1 MSIGVVART
10 GLVLLGVSGIVSA
23 SSSGHSE
30 KSLSFTQLGTYASGA
45 PLDTLGA
52 EVAAYDP
59 RTRRLFIVNVHA
71 RTIDIVD
78 ISDPSAPQPI
88 SAIALAPYG
97 SQANSVAVRRGIV
110 AAAVQAEVKTD
121 PGHAVFF
128 DVNGTFLAQVTVGSQ
143 PDMITFTPDGRRVL
157 VANEG
162 EPNDAYDVDPEG
174 SASIIDLPGRISRL
188 TDADVFTARFTAF
201 NDARLD
207 RSIRIF
213 GPGATVAQDLEPEHV
228 TVSDDSQTAWVV
240 LQENNAIAE
249 LDLRKRR
256 FTRLTGLGFK
266 DHSRTSKGLDAS
278 DRDGPSNTGR
288 VNIANWPVLGMYMP
302 DGIAS
307 YKAKGRTYLVTA
319 NEGDA
324 RDYDGFA
331 EEARVSS
338 LTLDPAVFPDAAA
351 LQTNAQLG
359 RLTVTTAGAD
369 RNGDGLVDRLLAF
382 GGRSFSI
389 WSDDGRQVF
398 DSGDAFERITAAA
411 LPAFFNS
418 DHVNN
423 TSFDTRSDNKGPE
436 PEGVAVAKLFG
447 RWYAFV
453 GLERI
458 GGFVVADITNPFH
471 PQFVRYV
478 NNRNFSGDPS
488 AGTAGDLGPEGL
500 FVISEEDSPTRQPL
514 LVVTHEVSGTTTMFG
529 ISKAR

>member
-1 MSIGVVART
+1 MTNGVAVRT
-10 GLVLLGVSGIVSA
+10 VLLLLAVSGAVA
-23 SSSGHSE
+23 GSSSGHSQ
-30 KSLSFTQLGTYASGA
+30 KSITIAPLGTYVSGA
-45 PLDTLGA
+45 PLDSLGA

-59 RTRRLFIVNVHA
+59 GTRRLFIVNVHA
-71 RTIDIVD
+71 RTVDIVD
-78 ISDPSAPQPI
+78 ITDPSAPAPVGQ
-88 SAIALAPYG
+88 IAVTPYG
-97 SQANSVAVRRGIV
+97 SHANSVAVRHGIV
-110 AAAVQAEVKTD
+110 VAAVQAEVKTD
-121 PGHAVFF
+121 PGKAVFF
-128 DVNGTFLAQVTVGSQ
+128 DTSGTFLAQVTVGPQ
-143 PDMITFTPDGRRVL
+143 PDMITFTPDGRRIL

-162 EPNDAYDVDPEG
+162 EPNDAYDLDPEG
-174 SASIIDLPGRISRL
+174 SVSIIELRRRVSGL
-188 TDADVFTARFTAF
+188 TDADVVTAGFAAF

-213 GPGATVAQDLEPEHV
+213 GPGATVAQDLEPEHI
-228 TVSDDSQTAWVV
+228 TVSDDSETAWVV

-249 LDLRKRR
+249 LDLERRR

-266 DHSRTSKGLDAS
+266 DHSRAWKGLDAG
-278 DRDGPSNTGR
+278 DRDGPANAGR
-288 VNIANWPVLGMYMP
+288 INIARWPVLGMYLP
-302 DGIAS
+302 DAIVS
-307 YKAKGRTYLVTA
+307 YKVKGRTYLVTA

-338 LTLDPAVFPDAAA
+338 LALDPAVFPDAAV

-382 GGRSFSI
+382 GARSFSI
-389 WSDDGRQVF
+389 WTDDGRQVF
-398 DSGDAFERITAAA
+398 DSGDALEKITAAA

-418 DHVNN
+418 DHVSN

-436 PEGVAVAKLFG
+436 PEGVAVAKISG

-458 GGFVVADITNPFH
+458 GGIVVTDITDPFH
-471 PQFVRYV
+471 PHFVQYV
-478 NNRNFSGDPS
+478 NNRNFTGSPA

-500 FVISEEDSPTRQPL
+500 FVISEDDSPTGRPL
-514 LVVTHEVSGTTTMFG
+514 LVVTNEVSGTTTVFG